1 GLHLRGRYLQL
12 GPHEESGDSSDVS
25 RGCSVF
31 NGSKNGVRAAR
42 QMYPVIPQ
50 VMKSRRLKRIYVAT
64 SPFSAAC

>member
-1 GLHLRGRYLQL
+1 M
-12 GPHEESGDSSDVS
+12 
-25 RGCSVF
+25 F